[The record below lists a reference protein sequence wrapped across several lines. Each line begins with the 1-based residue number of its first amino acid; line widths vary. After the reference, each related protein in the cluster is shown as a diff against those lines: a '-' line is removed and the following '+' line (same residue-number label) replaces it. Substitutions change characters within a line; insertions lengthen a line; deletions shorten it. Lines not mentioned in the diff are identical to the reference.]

1 MKWRYVL
8 YAATIAGL
16 GAAVLTDQ
24 RSSGD
29 EEVVSAVTRRTQ
41 QAARPPAGRDGAR
54 VPEGAPSDTVL
65 ALVARDGSVR
75 DAEGGAQTTAFSTHS
90 WTPVASQ
97 TAAASGPTA
106 PSQPPFTY
114 IGRQPIPGGW
124 QVFVSENDVV
134 QTVKVADVI
143 DDRYKVLSIGET
155 EMTLEYLPL
164 HTRFS
169 MSLE

>member
-1 MKWRYVL
+1 MKWRYGF
-8 YAATIAGL
+8 YAMAIAGL

-29 EEVVSAVTRRTQ
+29 EDVVSPVARRTQ
-41 QAARPPAGRDGAR
+41 QAARTPAGRDAAR
-54 VPEGAPSDTVL
+54 APEAAPSDSVL
-65 ALVARDGSVR
+65 ALVARDGAVR
-75 DAEGGAQTTAFSTHS
+75 DADGGARATAFSTHS

-97 TAAASGPTA
+97 TAAASEPAA

-143 DDRYKVLSIGET
+143 DDQYKVLSIGET

-169 MSLE
+169 ISLE